1 MDDPSLSDPSPSEPT
16 SPEPPSNEPPSTG
29 GRGNRW
35 RAVTLIA
42 VGALAGLAIGW
53 IAWRNA
59 EPDAGSFVSGPAPTT
74 GVELADGVDV
84 SHDPVLGSADAP
96 ITIVEFSDFECPFC
110 SRFATQTA
118 PALRRQ
124 YGDRI
129 RWIFVNYPLQSIH
142 PNAYEA
148 ALAGECAAEQGRFWP
163 FYDELFSGR
172 HPLSRSGY
180 VDAAEA
186 IELDQERFETCYGNA
201 DHAEEVA
208 LDIKEGE
215 KFYILGT
222 PTFYVNGKRME
233 GAQRPEAFAVVID
246 SLLAE

>member
-1 MDDPSLSDPSPSEPT
+1 MDDPSLTET
-16 SPEPPSNEPPSTG
+16 KTG
-29 GRGNRW
+29 KGRLAGLV
-35 RAVTLIA
+35 AVA
-42 VGALAGLAIGW
+42 ALAGLAVGW
-53 IAWRNA
+53 LAFRDGSNGSA
-59 EPDAGSFVSGPAPTT
+59 AGGAAPT
-74 GVELADGVDV
+74 GIEVVEGVDV
-84 SHDPVLGSADAP
+84 SRDPVLGRPDAP

-129 RWIFVNYPLQSIH
+129 RWIFVNYPLRSIH

-148 ALAGECAAEQGRFWP
+148 ALAGECATEQERFWP
-163 FYDELFSGR
+163 FYDAMFSGR
-172 HPLSRSGY
+172 HDIDADGY

-186 IELDQERFETCYGNA
+186 VGLDMERFRTCYRNA
-201 DHAEEVA
+201 DHADEVA

-233 GAQRPEAFAVVID
+233 GAQPPEAFAAVID
-246 SLLAE
+246 SILAIQGT

>member
-1 MDDPSLSDPSPSEPT
+1 MDDPALSDPR
-16 SPEPPSNEPPSTG
+16 PETG
-29 GRGNRW
+29 GRGRIG
-35 RAVTLIA
+35 RAATLVALGTLIGLA
-42 VGALAGLAIGW
+42 VGW
-53 IAWRNA
+53 VAWRGA
-59 EPDAGSFVSGPAPTT
+59 ESGAGSSASRETPTT

-84 SHDPVLGSADAP
+84 SHDPAMGPADAP
-96 ITIVEFSDFECPFC
+96 VTIVEFSDFECPFC
-110 SRFATQTA
+110 SRFATATA

-129 RWIFVNYPLQSIH
+129 RWIFVNYPLRSIH

-163 FYDELFSGR
+163 FYDEMFSGR
-172 HPLSRSGY
+172 HPLSGGGY
-180 VDAAEA
+180 ADAAEA
-186 IELDQERFETCYGNA
+186 IELDPERFETCYKNA

-246 SLLAE
+246 SLLSD

>member
-1 MDDPSLSDPSPSEPT
+1 VDDPSLTGPSPADPSPA
-16 SPEPPSNEPPSTG
+16 
-29 GRGNRW
+29 GRRLG
-35 RAVTLIA
+35 RAASLIVLGA
-42 VGALAGLAIGW
+42 VAGLAIGW
-53 IAWRNA
+53 IAWRGA
-59 EPDAGSFVSGPAPTT
+59 DSGASSSAGGPPT
-74 GVELADGVDV
+74 GVVLADGVDV
-84 SHDPVLGSADAP
+84 SYDPVMGPADAP

-110 SRFATQTA
+110 SRFARETA

-129 RWIFVNYPLQSIH
+129 RWIFVNYPLRSIH

-172 HPLSRSGY
+172 HSLSASGY
-180 VDAAEA
+180 AQAAEA
-186 IELDQERFETCYGNA
+186 VDLDEERFDTCYDNA
-201 DHAEEVA
+201 DHAEEVM

-215 KFYILGT
+215 KFYVLGT
-222 PTFYVNGKRME
+222 PTFYINGKRME

-246 SLLAE
+246 SLLSE

>member
-1 MDDPSLSDPSPSEPT
+1 MDDPSLIDPSPSESI
-16 SPEPPSNEPPSTG
+16 SPEPTSNEPPQRD
-29 GRGNRW
+29 GRGGFRT
-35 RAVTLIA
+35 AGLIA
-42 VGALAGLAIGW
+42 VGALVGIAIGW
-53 IAWRNA
+53 IAWRGS
-59 EPDAGSFVSGPAPTT
+59 DSGAGSSVSGAAPTT

-96 ITIVEFSDFECPFC
+96 VTIVEFSDFECPFC

-129 RWIFVNYPLQSIH
+129 RWIFVNYPLRSIH

-163 FYDELFSGR
+163 FYDEIFSGR
-172 HPLSRSGY
+172 HPLSGSGY
-180 VDAAEA
+180 SDAAGA
-186 IELDQERFETCYGNA
+186 IELDEERFETCYRNG

-233 GAQRPEAFAVVID
+233 GAQRPEAFALVID